1 MADEK
6 PKKKPFAFE
15 VSYELFNAREERLR
29 EVLLIENPG
38 SGQVMQLGIANA
50 LVAENER
57 ITLHQRTSANATT
70 NHFRL
75 RFPQGTLARRTVGVE
90 GEDWLVSRVDNQD
103 GTTDVFLSWGSP
115 DVTLEPG
122 EWLTLGLK
130 GVSAEPGVG
139 AQVVMELKWPKP
151 ETDPATSSALTI
163 SPTGPGQPGDYE
175 LEAQKPLGVRN
186 RRGKPDCPLRA
197 GFAGANQVL
206 NVGNEMSTLYLRLS
220 NEAPAGSQGGTLR
233 FVYDANEPT
242 RTSRLVVAL
251 PVGTVADSP
260 WALGTEQQ
268 VKDITFSTLTDW
280 NRSAATLST
289 DGAWMEWTFTPTKEV
304 TLAPREF
311 LQLQLSKLVTLH
323 PNGPTQLLVRYENVP
338 GFWDGERM
346 CVIEKAPLVFG
357 QKVDAS
363 HDYSSHVGI
372 GNANPT
378 ARLYLRG
385 GHLRLH
391 DAEVQNEGT
400 LVFRSDA
407 DNSGDSSVARFFKK
421 DETDSLMSLSATGAL
436 STRGDLI
443 SGGRLMLTLGVMAGG
458 HLVASGDLQIGGRAM
473 DKTGWLVPVGTIV
486 CYGGET
492 APEGWLRCDG
502 TIYKRDSYP
511 DLYEAIKDAYK
522 VDGDRPLPDS
532 TEFRVPTLQGRVP
545 MGFQPGAF
553 AMGTMGGELTHTLT
567 IDEMPE
573 HNHFVRDP
581 GHTHSVAGRN
591 DEPRDE
597 NQGRHPQNWI
607 SSYKQFP
614 FNTERSTT
622 GVTLDM
628 KGGDK
633 PHNNMQPYTT
643 VNFIIKY

>member
-357 QKVDAS
+357 RRGLL

-372 GNANPT
+372 GDATPT
-378 ARLYLRG
+378 ARLYLKG

-391 DAEVQNEGT
+391 NAEIQNEGP
-400 LVFRSDA
+400 LIFRSDA
-407 DNSGDSSVARFFKK
+407 DNTGDDTAVRFFKK
-421 DETDSLMSLSATGAL
+421 DETSALMQLNAN
-436 STRGDLI
+436 GDLT
-443 SGGRLMLTLGVMAGG
+443 LT
-458 HLVASGDLQIGGRAM
+458 GDVLPFNGSLTIKGSLTVTERAK

-486 CYGGET
+486 AYAGPNI
-492 APEGWLRCDG
+492 PEGWLRCDG
-502 TIYKRDSYP
+502 STQSKTTYA
-511 DLYEAIKDAYK
+511 DLYAAVGDTYK
-522 VDGDRPLPDS
+522 GSLTPPSGQFYIPSL
-532 TEFRVPTLQGRVP
+532 LARVP
-545 MGFQPGAF
+545 MGAHVMSPHNYPL
-553 AMGTMGGELTHTLT
+553 GTQGGEFTHTLT
-567 IDEMPE
+567 INEMPV
-573 HNHFVRDP
+573 HDHFVDDP
-581 GHTHSVAGRN
+581 GHSHVMDGIDTPSGSTNLVIDTCYRGSRSPQRLDTHTV
-591 DEPRDE
+591 
-597 NQGRHPQNWI
+597 
-607 SSYKQFP
+607 K
-614 FNTERSTT
+614 T
-622 GVTLDM
+622 GVTLRTN
-628 KGGDK
+628 GGGQ
-633 PHNNMQPYTT
+633 PHNNLQPYTT

>member
-15 VSYELFNAREERLR
+15 VSYELFNTREERLR

-38 SGQVMQLGIANA
+38 SGQVMLLGIANA
-50 LVAENER
+50 LVAENES
-57 ITLHQRTSANATT
+57 ITLHPRPNANASQY
-70 NHFRL
+70 HFRL
-75 RFPQGTLARRTVGVE
+75 RFPQGALARRTVGVE
-90 GEDWLVSRVDNQD
+90 GEDWRVSRVDNQD

-115 DVTLEPG
+115 DVTLQPG

-163 SPTGPGQPGDYE
+163 LPTGPGQPGDYE
-175 LEAQKPLGVRN
+175 LEARRPLGTRN
-186 RRGKPDCPLRA
+186 RRGRPDCPLRA
-197 GFAGANQVL
+197 GFVGANHVL
-206 NVGNEMSTLYLRLS
+206 NVGNEQGTLRLRLS
-220 NEAPAGSQGGTLR
+220 NEAPSGSQDGTLR

-251 PVGTVADSP
+251 PVGTAADAP

-268 VKDITFSTLTDW
+268 VKDITFSTLADW
-280 NRSAATLST
+280 SRSAATLSA

-304 TLAPREF
+304 TLAPRASLE
-311 LQLQLSKLVTLH
+311 LQLGKLVTLH

-372 GNANPT
+372 GDATPT
-378 ARLYLRG
+378 ARLYLKG

-391 DAEVQNEGT
+391 NAEIQNEGQ

-407 DNSGDSSVARFFKK
+407 DNTGDNTAVQFFKK
-421 DETDSLMSLSATGAL
+421 NETSALMQLNAN
-436 STRGDLI
+436 GDLTLTGDVLPSKGSLTI
-443 SGGRLMLTLGVMAGG
+443 KGGLT
-458 HLVASGDLQIGGRAM
+458 VAERAK

-486 CYGGET
+486 AYAG
-492 APEGWLRCDG
+492 ANIPEGWLRCDG
-502 TIYKRDSYP
+502 STKSQSTYK
-511 DLYEAIKDAYK
+511 DLFDAIGHTYK
-522 VDGDRPLPDS
+522 GSS
-532 TEFRVPTLQGRVP
+532 TPPSGQFYIPSLLARVP
-545 MGFQPGAF
+545 MGAHVMSPHNYPL
-553 AMGTMGGELTHTLT
+553 GTQGGEFTHTLT
-567 IDEMPE
+567 IPEMPV
-573 HNHFVRDP
+573 HDHFVNDP
-581 GHTHSVAGRN
+581 GHSHVMDGIDSPSGTTNLVIDTCYRGSRS
-591 DEPRDE
+591 
-597 NQGRHPQNWI
+597 PQTL
-607 SSYKQFP
+607 
-614 FNTERSTT
+614 NTRTATT
-622 GVTLDM
+622 GVTLRTN
-628 KGGDK
+628 GGGQ
-633 PHNNMQPYTT
+633 PHNNLQPYTT